1 MNRSALAL
9 AAILSTAGFAAQ
21 AESPDPAGQYA
32 PAVSQQQAV
41 QVERAKSTHVA
52 APGNSANP
60 WSTRFNQLDGFRSE
74 RSRADVT
81 ADYIASRSRVAA
93 FTGEDS
99 GAAYLA
105 ARRPVH
111 GGATV
116 AGQPVNAQ

>member
-9 AAILSTAGFAAQ
+9 AAVLSTLGFAAQ
-21 AESPDPAGQYA
+21 AESPDPAGQFA
-32 PAVSQQQAV
+32 TPVTQQSTVQA
-41 QVERAKSTHVA
+41 ERAKATHQA

-60 WSTRFNQLDGFRSE
+60 WSTRFNPIDGFRSE
-74 RSRADVT
+74 RSRAEVQ
-81 ADYIASRSRVAA
+81 ADYIASRDRVAA

-105 ARRPVH
+105 AHKPAFS
-111 GGATV
+111 GATV

>member
-9 AAILSTAGFAAQ
+9 AAVLSTVGFAAQ
-21 AESPDPAGQYA
+21 AESPNPAGQFAQPVTQQSAQAA
-32 PAVSQQQAV
+32 PAKAV
-41 QVERAKSTHVA
+41 HKA

-60 WSTRFNQLDGFRSE
+60 WSTRFNQLDGFQSQ
-74 RSRADVT
+74 RSRADVQ
-81 ADYIASRSRVAA
+81 AEYIASRDRVAA

-105 ARRPVH
+105 ANKPV
-111 GGATV
+111 GATSL